1 MLTMSTHRHHHHHR
15 YDRAHAQG
23 YFGVSIGK
31 GARAA
36 KTEIEKLK
44 LSEMTAR
51 EAIKEAAK
59 MYLLTHTPQLPAFR

>member
-1 MLTMSTHRHHHHHR
+1 MSTHHHHQSF
-15 YDRAHAQG
+15 DRMIVARVQG
-23 YFGVSIGK
+23 YFGVAIGK

-59 MYLLTHTPQLPAFR
+59 MYVQLAAFR

>member
-1 MLTMSTHRHHHHHR
+1 M
-15 YDRAHAQG
+15 QG
-23 YFGVSIGK
+23 YFGVAIGK

-59 MYLLTHTPQLPAFR
+59 MYASLIHYRSCVHVKAPL

>member
-1 MLTMSTHRHHHHHR
+1 MM
-15 YDRAHAQG
+15 AFEQG
-23 YFGVSIGK
+23 YYGVAIGK

-51 EAIKEAAK
+51 EAVKEAAK
-59 MYLLTHTPQLPAFR
+59 MYAHAPETL